1 MSADLIS
8 FPFVGPAYETISL
21 PFSAQ
26 QCINLYL
33 ENAQEDARSKEILV
47 STPGAKE
54 FVTLTDSPVRVGGMR
69 AFDGSLYVVSGQT
82 LFRIETDG
90 SFRDLG
96 TVPGSD
102 PVSMSNNL
110 SQFIVVNG
118 QDGFI
123 YTPASDAFVQITDP
137 DFRPADVVTF
147 LDQYFVLHEID
158 SPRFFI
164 SALANGLAY
173 DGLDFGNKEGSP
185 DDIRSLL
192 ADHRDLL
199 LFGEQFSTELW
210 DNTGAEDFPFE
221 VQIGVFIERASGAT
235 YTSLKMDNQVY
246 WLGDDKVVYTLDGYL
261 PAKTTTF
268 AIDERIRQ
276 YSKID
281 DAFAFTYT
289 EGGHFFYVLTFP
301 TGDET
306 WVYDSST
313 RRWHQRSSGLNG
325 GRWFPN
331 AHSKFNNRDYV
342 GDSQSGKILELDLST
357 YTEDGETIRRV
368 RTTMPWANSEKP
380 LFVSKLQIL
389 FEAGIGLLTGQGS
402 DPIAALDVSDDG
414 GRTYKSPK
422 FRSMGKIGEYKRRSV
437 WRRRG
442 RFRDRVHRLTITD
455 PVKVAIIDASI
466 EAEAGF

>member
-1 MSADLIS
+1 MSANLIS
-8 FPFVGPAYETISL
+8 FPFVGAAYETISL

-33 ENAQEDARSKEILV
+33 ENAQEEARSQQTLIG
-47 STPGAKE
+47 TPGLKD
-54 FVTLTDSPVRVGGMR
+54 FITLTDSPVRIGGMR
-69 AFDGSLYVVSGQT
+69 EFAGSLYVVAGQT
-82 LFRIETDG
+82 LFKVETDG
-90 SFRDLG
+90 SFAAKG
-96 TVPGSD
+96 TIPD
-102 PVSMSNNL
+102 TTPVSISNNL
-110 SQFIVVNG
+110 TQLIVVNG
-118 QDGFI
+118 QEGFI

-137 DFRPADVVTF
+137 DFRSADVVDF

-164 SALANGLAY
+164 SQLANGLAY
-173 DGLDFGNKEGSP
+173 DGLDFGTKEGSP
-185 DDIRSLL
+185 DNIRTLL

-221 VQIGVFIERASGAT
+221 VQVGVFIERGCGAR
-235 YTSLKMDNQVY
+235 YSQLKMDNQVY
-246 WLGDDKVVYTLDGYL
+246 WLGDDKVVYMLDGYL
-261 PAKTTTF
+261 PAKVSTY

-276 YSKID
+276 YSTIE

-306 WVYDSST
+306 WVYDAST
-313 RRWHQRSSGLNG
+313 RKWHQRSSGLFG
-325 GRWFPN
+325 GRWRAN
-331 AHSKFNNRDYV
+331 AYARFNNRNYI
-342 GDSQSGKILELDLST
+342 GDSESGKVFEMDLST
-357 YTEDGETIRRV
+357 YTEDGDTIRRV
-368 RTTMPWANSEKP
+368 RTTMPRANSEKP
-380 LFVSKLQIL
+380 LFVSKLQVF
-389 FEAGIGLLTGQGS
+389 FEAGTGLLTGQGS

-414 GRTYKSPK
+414 GRTYKNPK
-422 FRSMGKIGEYKRRSV
+422 FRKMGKIGEYQRRSV

-442 RFRDRVHRLTITD
+442 RFRNRVHRLTITD
-455 PVKVAIIDASI
+455 PIKVSIIDASI